1 MGAVFLWS
9 GNFHDRNNAISHP
22 QVMLSFLAMWALAST
37 LILYT
42 SAGLKRVCMDERQ
55 LYVSNY
61 VQEIDIPFSAI
72 VDVRQNF
79 WLNFRPI
86 TIFLRETTEFGDRV
100 TFMPKQRIR
109 LQFWRVDPIVTELNQ
124 LAGLAE

>member
-1 MGAVFLWS
+1 VGS
-9 GNFHDRNNAISHP
+9 GLNINLVHERRP
-22 QVMLSFLAMWALAST
+22 EAS
-37 LILYT
+37 LL
-42 SAGLKRVCMDERQ
+42 DERQ